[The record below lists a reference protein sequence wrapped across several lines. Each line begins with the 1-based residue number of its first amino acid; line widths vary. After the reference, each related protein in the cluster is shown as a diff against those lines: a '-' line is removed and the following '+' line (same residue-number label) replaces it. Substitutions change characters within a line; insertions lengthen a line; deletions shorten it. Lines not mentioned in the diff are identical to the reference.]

1 MKEMLIPYILICWI
15 LVKMGIITWN
25 LRNAVKMVGIGIG
38 ILMLLFFGHRMWS
51 PVDMTNS
58 TTVKAPHATLA
69 PIMMMQVDEVFVD
82 HNQKVKK
89 GQLLYT
95 QVSMDTKS
103 QIQALE
109 AEKQALSSQITA
121 NEAQKKADMHSIK
134 NIEANYQRLSKM
146 GSFAA
151 EQSLEDVRAQLDTAR
166 ARTAAVDASINAVQA
181 QIAGVE
187 ARLAT
192 ARWQDDRKEVRAPF
206 DGQVSIINLSSGAI
220 FGGIHLYDTSRKFVE
235 MRVADQTY
243 GLIEPGQFAE
253 FYVDAYPGRTFRGRV
268 HSLRTGTGE
277 AQVSLMPGDQHVRQ
291 HIGNN
296 MSAHG
301 RTVIIE
307 FDEHMNGGYDI
318 PIGSTGQAWI
328 SARKPADFLGF
339 IDMIGGATMRLT
351 AMKSYLMAL

>member
-25 LRNAVKMVGIGIG
+25 LRNAVKMVGVGLG
-38 ILMLLFFGHRMWS
+38 ILVVLFLGHRMWS

-69 PIMMMQVDEVFVD
+69 PFMMMQVDQVFVD

-95 QVSMDTKS
+95 QVSVDTKS
-103 QIQALE
+103 SIEALQ
-109 AEKQALSSQITA
+109 AEKQALNAQITA
-121 NEAQKKADMHSIK
+121 HAAQKLADEHAIK
-134 NIEANYQRLSKM
+134 NIEANYKRLSKM
-146 GSFAA
+146 GNFAA
-151 EQSLEDVRAQLDTAR
+151 EQNLEDVRARLNTAR
-166 ARTAAVDASINAVQA
+166 AAAAAVDASIQAVRS
-181 QIAGVE
+181 QITGVD
-187 ARLAT
+187 ARLKT

-206 DGQVSIINLSSGAI
+206 DGQVSLINISAGTI

-235 MRVADQTY
+235 MRIADQTY
-243 GLIEPGQFAE
+243 NLIESGQFAE
-253 FYVDAYPGRTFRGRV
+253 FYVDAFPGKTFRGRV
-268 HSLRTGTGE
+268 HSVRTGTGE

-301 RTVIIE
+301 RTVLIE
-307 FDEHMNGGYDI
+307 FDENMNGGYDI
-318 PIGSTGQAWI
+318 PIGATGQAWI
-328 SARKPADFLGF
+328 SAKKPAAVGF